1 MEQEKPLK
9 ACNCCEPC
17 CDSGYNTGEARVI
30 NEPPQLVNPEAV
42 EYWQK
47 NSNLIKWAKFEL
59 DIAGYTEY
67 SKDERK
73 MFRDDLLE
81 LLTVISAQ
89 GHSGGSISH
98 LLAMFNRLV
107 QFKPLTPLTFAD
119 NEWNLIGGF
128 NDDKGPVYQ
137 NRRCSSIFKDKE
149 GIHDIDC
156 FVKKEVLVKRFDGT
170 EEDRS
175 KNPMCWS
182 GSLRET
188 KDGVYTGRW
197 FCKVNIKDPSKE
209 YTPGTKYYIPCTGV
223 EVGPDDWEMYAEADE
238 IAKIEESGI
247 FEIQWRTDDM

>member
-17 CDSGYNTGEARVI
+17 CDSGCNPCEPRVI

-89 GHSGGSISH
+89 GHSGGSITTAGVGS
-98 LLAMFNRLV
+98 
-107 QFKPLTPLTFAD
+107 TP
-119 NEWNLIGGF
+119 N
-128 NDDKGPVYQ
+128 
-137 NRRCSSIFKDKE
+137 
-149 GIHDIDC
+149 
-156 FVKKEVLVKRFDGT
+156 
-170 EEDRS
+170 
-175 KNPMCWS
+175 
-182 GSLRET
+182 
-188 KDGVYTGRW
+188 
-197 FCKVNIKDPSKE
+197 
-209 YTPGTKYYIPCTGV
+209 
-223 EVGPDDWEMYAEADE
+223 
-238 IAKIEESGI
+238 
-247 FEIQWRTDDM
+247 